1 MAEEIKVDDTIPRH
15 EEENP
20 YNYTKV
26 EKAERSK
33 AIKDMAKDY
42 PHLPHGWLE
51 MVYDFWKNTPE
62 EQVTKI
68 INDGTWEKPGR
79 FSNSTGGVI
88 NAMEVLDNSED
99 DPVKDRYLNVKG
111 LDPNV

>member
-1 MAEEIKVDDTIPRH
+1 MAEIQVDDIPRH
-15 EEENP
+15 VEENH

-26 EKAERSK
+26 EQAERSK

-42 PHLPHGWLE
+42 HNLPQGWLE

-62 EQVTKI
+62 EQVNDI
-68 INDGTWEKPGR
+68 INKGEWEKPGR

-88 NAMEVLDNSED
+88 DAMEVLENNEEED
-99 DPVKDRYLNVKG
+99 PIKDRYLNVKG